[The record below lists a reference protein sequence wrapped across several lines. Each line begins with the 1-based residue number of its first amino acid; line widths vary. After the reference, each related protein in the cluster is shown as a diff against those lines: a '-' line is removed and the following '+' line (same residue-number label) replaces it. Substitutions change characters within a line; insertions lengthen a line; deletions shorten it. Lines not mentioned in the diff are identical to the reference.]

1 MDHRLLPSS
10 VRAEFHDVMS
20 QVAAAVFIITA
31 THADGRPC
39 GLTVTS
45 VTSHSDMPPSVSFNV
60 ALTARSHEP
69 VVSARALGVHLLA
82 IDQHEAATTFST
94 AANDKFATVCWE
106 YDEGVPRLRG
116 CLAFLLCKPTAV
128 FRHGD
133 HSIVVAEVLRADL
146 GHGPPLVYSRR
157 RFGWRLF

>member
-1 MDHRLLPSS
+1 MEHRLLPPS
-10 VRAEFHDVMS
+10 VRADFHDVMS
-20 QVAAAVFIITA
+20 RVAAAVFVITA
-31 THADGRPC
+31 THANGRPC

-45 VTSHSDMPPSVSFNV
+45 VTSHSDMPPSISFNV
-60 ALTARSHEP
+60 ALTARSHEL

-82 IDQHEAATTFST
+82 ISQHEAAATFATT
-94 AANDKFATVCWE
+94 ANDKFATLDWD

-116 CLAFLLCKPTAV
+116 CLAFLLCEPAAV

-133 HSIVVAEVLRADL
+133 HSIVVAEVRRADMGCGL
-146 GHGPPLVYSRR
+146 PLVYARR